1 MLPEILPQESQIRWT
16 SETNNRLPTVAALN
30 KRLIRSRVFADT
42 GLLFKHGYNMQITT
56 SLNRFLWAAFSLLIL
71 LGSCKSEKSS
81 EESVVPASD
90 YVPTPD
96 VKESIARGATIYNNF
111 CAQCHLSGG
120 EGIPETFPPVNK
132 ADWLYDKRE
141 ESIRAIKYGL
151 SGPIEVN
158 GKPYNNL
165 MPNLYLEDQEVVDV
179 MNYMLTAW
187 DNQMTRPVDLEEVQA
202 ISP

>member
-1 MLPEILPQESQIRWT
+1 MTKPSVRLLIEHEKNMLKKI
-16 SETNNRLPTVAALN
+16 
-30 KRLIRSRVFADT
+30 
-42 GLLFKHGYNMQITT
+42 GYRK
-56 SLNRFLWAAFSLLIL
+56 SLWATFTLLIML
-71 LGSCKSEKSS
+71 SSCKSEGSS
-81 EESVVPASD
+81 GSSVVPASD
-90 YVPTPD
+90 YVPTPE
-96 VKESIARGATIYNNF
+96 VKESIARGAKVYNNF

-132 ADWLYDKRE
+132 ADWLYQKRE

-179 MNYMLTAW
+179 MNYMLSAW
-187 DNQMTRPVDLEEVQA
+187 DNQMTKPVDLEEVQA
-202 ISP
+202 ISK

>member
-1 MLPEILPQESQIRWT
+1 M
-16 SETNNRLPTVAALN
+16 V
-30 KRLIRSRVFADT
+30 
-42 GLLFKHGYNMQITT
+42 GLLFKHTCNMQINI
-56 SLNRFLWAAFSLLIL
+56 SFRSSLWAAFAVLIML
-71 LGSCKSEKSS
+71 SACKSEGSS
-81 EESVVPASD
+81 TSTVVPVSD
-90 YVPTPD
+90 YVPTPE
-96 VKESIARGATIYNNF
+96 VKESIARGATVYNNF

-187 DNQMTRPVDLEEVQA
+187 DNQMTEPVDLKEVQA
-202 ISP
+202 ISK